1 MSIYDFEVKDSDGNM
16 QSLKEYEGKV
26 LLIVNSATKCGFT
39 PQYNELTEMYNEFKD
54 EGFTILD
61 FPCNQFGNQA
71 PGTGAEIKE
80 TCRVKFLVQY
90 PIFDKIDVNGEN
102 ADPLYEYLKNEQPFT
117 DITGKGAIKLK
128 LILKA
133 MDRHYKDNNDIKW
146 NFTKF
151 LVDREGNVVRRFE
164 PTEDLNDVKK
174 AIKELL

>member
-102 ADPLYEYLKNEQPFT
+102 ADPLYTYLKKEQPFK
-117 DITGKGAIKLK
+117 DITGKGARKLK
-128 LILKA
+128 LALKV
-133 MDRHYKDNNDIKW
+133 MNRNYKDNDDIKW

-151 LVDREGNVVRRFE
+151 LVDREGNVVQRFE
-164 PTEDLNDVKK
+164 PTEDLNDVKEK
-174 AIKELL
+174 IKELL